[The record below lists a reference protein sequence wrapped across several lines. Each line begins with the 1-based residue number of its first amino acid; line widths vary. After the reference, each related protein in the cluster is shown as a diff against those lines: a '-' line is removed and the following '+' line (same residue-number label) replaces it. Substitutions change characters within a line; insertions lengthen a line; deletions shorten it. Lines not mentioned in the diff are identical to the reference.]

1 MKYLSDYIQDEQTK
15 LFKRLGIFFAFS
27 DKQFEEWKAKD
38 KTVDD
43 YVWLWIGGM
52 CCPKEN
58 AKEFLEQHEKLIEA
72 GIQQDIKENWIE
84 KIIERELINHEA
96 YYTGEIEDTIDA
108 LSSYDVS
115 YEQVKEVYKNTYE
128 KNSENF

>member
-1 MKYLSDYIQDEQTK
+1 MKYLSDYVQDEQTK
-15 LFKRLGIFFAFS
+15 LFNRLGIFFAF
-27 DKQFEEWKAKD
+27 DNKRFNEEKKD
-38 KTVDD
+38 GVE
-43 YVWLWIGGM
+43 YVWLGISWM

-96 YYTGEIEDTIDA
+96 YYTGDIEDTIDA
-108 LSSYDVS
+108 LSGYNVNR
-115 YEQVKEVYKNTYE
+115 EQVEKVYKDTYE
-128 KNSENF
+128 ENWKNF

>member
-1 MKYLSDYIQDEQTK
+1 MKYLSDYVQDEQTK
-15 LFKRLGIFFAFS
+15 LFKRLWIFFAFGQN
-27 DKQFEEWKAKD
+27 QFDEQKKD
-38 KTVDD
+38 GVE
-43 YVWLWIGGM
+43 YVWLGIGWM

-58 AKEFLEQHEKLIEA
+58 AKEFLEQHEKLIKA

-96 YYTGEIEDTIDA
+96 YYTGDIEDTLNA

>member
-1 MKYLSDYIQDEQTK
+1 MKYLSDYVQDEQTK
-15 LFKRLGIFFAFS
+15 LFKRLWIFFAFGQN
-27 DKQFEEWKAKD
+27 QFDEQKKEG
-38 KTVDD
+38 VE
-43 YVWLWIGGM
+43 YVWLWISGM

-115 YEQVKEVYKNTYE
+115 YEQVKEVYRNTYE

>member
-1 MKYLSDYIQDEQTK
+1 MKYLSDYVQDEQTK
-15 LFKRLGIFFAFS
+15 LFKRLWIFFAFS
-27 DKQFEEWKAKD
+27 DKQFEEWKAND
-38 KTVDD
+38 KTIDD
-43 YVWLWIGGM
+43 YVWLWIGWM

-108 LSSYDVS
+108 LSSYNVS
-115 YEQVKEVYKNTYE
+115 YEQVKKIYIDTYE
-128 KNSENF
+128 ENWKNF